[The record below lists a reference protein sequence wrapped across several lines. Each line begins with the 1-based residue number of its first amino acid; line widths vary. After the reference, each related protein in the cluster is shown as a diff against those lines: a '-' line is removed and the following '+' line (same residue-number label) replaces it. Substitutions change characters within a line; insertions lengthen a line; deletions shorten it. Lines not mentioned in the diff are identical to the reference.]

1 MELMMKRWL
10 ACAALLTLLLANGV
24 APLNLDA
31 RVDADGEL
39 RAKAPP
45 RKMEILVVLE
55 GSLLA
60 GDFTSTDQL
69 GQDDRYADDMA
80 WPGNV
85 FGDVKVP
92 DLPQNLGLSQYIYKS
107 EEKESQQATQPPH
120 YEIYKGKNLL

>member
-45 RKMEILVVLE
+45 RVTEILVVLE
-55 GSLLA
+55 GTLSV

-69 GQDDRYADDMA
+69 GQD
-80 WPGNV
+80 GIN
-85 FGDVKVP
+85 
-92 DLPQNLGLSQYIYKS
+92 
-107 EEKESQQATQPPH
+107 
-120 YEIYKGKNLL
+120 